1 MDDDEMPGGFPGF
14 GGAGARRGGGG
25 GPKKDV
31 DTSKFYDLLEVEKSA
46 TGNEIKKAYR
56 KLAVKHHPDKGGDPD
71 NSGRTYH

>member
-56 KLAVKHHPDKGGDPD
+56 K
-71 NSGRTYH
+71 